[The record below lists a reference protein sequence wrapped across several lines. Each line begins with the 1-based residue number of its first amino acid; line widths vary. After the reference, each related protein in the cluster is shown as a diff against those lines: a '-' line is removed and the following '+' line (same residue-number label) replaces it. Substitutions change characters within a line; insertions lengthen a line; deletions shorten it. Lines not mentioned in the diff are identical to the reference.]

1 MMKILLYVIIT
12 MSTGGTPQ
20 VTTYEM
26 TNLDV
31 CLAAVSTA
39 QVGVP
44 SGGDAE
50 TSVTMFCAG
59 PLVEATDWHTLRQKS
74 KLEVL

>member
-1 MMKILLYVIIT
+1 MNTVFLYVIIT
-12 MSTGGTPQ
+12 MSTGGGPL
-20 VTTYEM
+20 VTKYEM
-26 TNLDV
+26 PNMDT
-31 CLAAVSTA
+31 CLAAVSHA

-59 PLVEATDWHTLRQKS
+59 DVIESTTWANLRK
-74 KLEVL
+74 